1 MSVSVSNLTKYYGDQ
16 AALKGIS
23 FEVQKGEILGFL
35 GPNGAGK
42 TTTMKILTGFLP
54 QSEGFASVN
63 GFDVQ
68 KNSLESR
75 RSVGYLPEGNP
86 LYREMYIREYLHFI
100 GSVYQLK
107 NITARVNDVIERTG
121 LGPESKK
128 LIGQLS
134 KGYRQRVG
142 LAQAIIHDPA
152 VLILDEPT
160 SGLDPNQLVGIR
172 QLVKELGRE
181 KTIIFSTHIMQ
192 EVQAICDRVVIINKG
207 TIIADDP
214 IEELKSRST
223 GAQVVFIELN
233 NTLDLDVFKKIKG
246 LKKVEMAGNN
256 SYRFYAEPKK
266 DIRADIIAIIAQEKY
281 TLLEMRTEQS
291 SVEEIFQQLTQ
302 TSKSD
307 SK

>member
-100 GSVYQLK
+100 GSVYKLK

-207 TIIADDP
+207 IIIADDP

>member
-207 TIIADDP
+207 IIIADDP